1 MQEKIN
7 PRLKHPIST
16 TPDLGG
22 AVQVCP
28 GVFWIRLPIPFELN
42 HINVWL
48 LEDGDGYTLIDTG
61 ISARNTREAWEEI
74 FKNVIKG
81 KPIHKIIVTHFHPD
95 HFGLCNWLCERT
107 NAEYFTSEETLE
119 RVGFLL
125 DVEDKDNIE
134 TRMEFYQRHEIS
146 DVDFFEDFLKGSLYT
161 AVVSGAPAKQS
172 ILEDGENIKIGENI
186 WQVIMTYGHA
196 PGHINLY
203 CEALNILISGDQVL
217 PTITSNM
224 SVHADQPNAN
234 PLEEYLQSFDK
245 LAFLPDNTLV
255 LPSHGK
261 VFEGVHIRIA
271 EVVAH
276 HHETLDKVFTLCEK
290 SCSASELM
298 PNLFRR
304 KLEGINSVLAFGE
317 TLAHLN
323 YLCEQGRLK
332 CTVREDRYIYQH

>member
-1 MQEKIN
+1 MQEKTN
-7 PRLKHPIST
+7 PKLEYPLSA
-16 TPDLGG
+16 TPNPGE

-28 GVFWIRLPIPFELN
+28 GVFWMRLPIPFELN

-61 ISARNTREAWEEI
+61 ISARNTREAWEKI
-74 FKNVIKG
+74 FENVIKD
-81 KPIHKIIVTHFHPD
+81 KQILKIIVTHFHPD
-95 HFGLCNWLCERT
+95 HFGLCNWLCDRT
-107 NAEYFTSEETLE
+107 NAGYFASKETLE
-119 RVGFLL
+119 RVDFLL

-134 TRMEFYQRHEIS
+134 TRMEFYQRHEVN
-146 DVDFFEDFLKGSLYT
+146 DVEFFEDFLKGSLYA
-161 AVVSGAPAKQS
+161 AVVSGAPTQHN
-172 ILEDGENIKIGENI
+172 ILKDGENIEIGENN

-217 PTITSNM
+217 PTITSNV
-224 SVHADQPNAN
+224 SVHADQPEAN
-234 PLEEYLQSFDK
+234 PLAEYLQSFGK
-245 LAFLPDNTLV
+245 LAFLPETTMV

-261 VFEGVHIRIA
+261 VFKGVHVRIA
-271 EVVAH
+271 EVIAH
-276 HHETLDKVFTLCEK
+276 HNETLDKVFTLCEK
-290 SCSASELM
+290 PCSASDLM

-323 YLCEQGRLK
+323 YLCEQGRLMRTLSDDK
-332 CTVREDRYIYQH
+332 YNYQH